1 MRKTILALA
10 TLIGTMIGAGILC
23 IPYVVMKSGFAI
35 SLVHIFVIA
44 LLIMITMLYLGEVA
58 LRTNHSFQL
67 TGYAEKYLG
76 KKGKIAMMFALGFG
90 IYAALLAYLL
100 GVGESFSFLFYN
112 TSSHTLYFSIVFWLL
127 LSIIS
132 YYGLKALESGE
143 FIGVSAILIS
153 MIAMTIFFA
162 NKLSFANFIPNNTE
176 TFFDYLL
183 PFGVILFAFLG
194 YTAIPEVKRILKNN
208 KNEMKRSIIL
218 AVIICSFIYIL
229 FAIIIIGYK
238 GQDTPEIATFALGKP
253 FVLLGI
259 LTMSSAYLALSI
271 ALIDM
276 FHLDFGQPK
285 IKSWFFAVSIP
296 PILFMLFRFLNAASF
311 TKILGIGGVISGT
324 FTAILVLLIANKA
337 KFFGDKK
344 PEYSIPIS
352 KSIIWLL
359 SVIFVAGT
367 IAELIR
373 AFT

>member
-112 TSSHTLYFSIVFWLL
+112 TSSHTLYFGIVFWLL

-176 TFFDYLL
+176 TF
-183 PFGVILFAFLG
+183 
-194 YTAIPEVKRILKNN
+194 
-208 KNEMKRSIIL
+208 
-218 AVIICSFIYIL
+218 
-229 FAIIIIGYK
+229 
-238 GQDTPEIATFALGKP
+238 
-253 FVLLGI
+253 
-259 LTMSSAYLALSI
+259 SA
-271 ALIDM
+271 
-276 FHLDFGQPK
+276 
-285 IKSWFFAVSIP
+285 
-296 PILFMLFRFLNAASF
+296 
-311 TKILGIGGVISGT
+311 
-324 FTAILVLLIANKA
+324 
-337 KFFGDKK
+337 
-344 PEYSIPIS
+344 
-352 KSIIWLL
+352 
-359 SVIFVAGT
+359 
-367 IAELIR
+367 
-373 AFT
+373 